1 MNVFNMAFGAKKGT
15 KNKFA
20 DFIRN
25 AKSEEKKRVYSAV
38 LVEASRQQNQVM
50 SAAQPLQI

>member
-1 MNVFNMAFGAKKGT
+1 MKVLRLAFGAKKGT
-15 KNKFA
+15 KSKFA

-38 LVEASRQQNQVM
+38 LVEATRQQNEVM
-50 SAAQPLQI
+50 SMAQAQQN